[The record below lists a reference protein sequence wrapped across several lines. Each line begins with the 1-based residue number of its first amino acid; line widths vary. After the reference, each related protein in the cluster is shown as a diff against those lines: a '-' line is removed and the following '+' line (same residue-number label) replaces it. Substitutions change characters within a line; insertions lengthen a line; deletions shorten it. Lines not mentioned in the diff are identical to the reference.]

1 MCAAARRRRRRQR
14 RRRRSRGLIDGL
26 VCQCGGALLP
36 ARDVEGEGGR
46 RRDRASRPSRP
57 LPTRPR
63 CARRSAPRLSC
74 RLDDRAGRAG
84 NSSSA
89 AAIKRPPTTR
99 RRVTSM
105 SRAGVGAA
113 PSSYAMYHQVHQQ
126 SFQVSPRRSSA
137 AVRPSV
143 CLRSRRRRPRPPR
156 TFIHIPMR
164 PRHSICG
171 ASHARRRRAP
181 HK

>member
-1 MCAAARRRRRRQR
+1 LCAAARRRRRQQR

-63 CARRSAPRLSC
+63 CARRSVGTAVVLP
-74 RLDDRAGRAG
+74 
-84 NSSSA
+84 
-89 AAIKRPPTTR
+89 TR
-99 RRVTSM
+99 R
-105 SRAGVGAA
+105 
-113 PSSYAMYHQVHQQ
+113 
-126 SFQVSPRRSSA
+126 PRRPRRQLVVGVRYKTPADDAPPRHQHVSSRRRSGPVVVRHVPPGA
-137 AVRPSV
+137 PAIVPGESPSLVRRRPSV

-171 ASHARRRRAP
+171 ASRAP
-181 HK
+181 SPRAT